1 LTAAGLDWEH
11 FKTALSLWTG
21 LERDA
26 LHIYAALLLQIG
38 AAAALR
44 RTLASPGPWLIV
56 LAFAIGNEMLDMFQD
71 GIVEDWER
79 AASLH
84 DLWNTMLAPTLLA
97 LLVRFA
103 PRLTGSKPLSRK
115 DGKGAS

>member
-1 LTAAGLDWEH
+1 VTSAGLDWEQV
-11 FKTALSLWTG
+11 KSAISLWTG

-38 AAAALR
+38 AAAILR
-44 RTLASPGPWLIV
+44 RTLASPWPWLVV
-56 LAFAIGNEMLDMFQD
+56 LVFAIGNEVLDIFRD
-71 GIVEDWER
+71 GGLEDWER

-84 DLWNTMLAPTLLA
+84 DLWNTMVAPTLLA

-103 PRLTGSKPLSRK
+103 PRLTGR
-115 DGKGAS
+115 